1 MQKTLKQLHEE
12 LKNGTLTVEALVESC
27 KKIINEKDK
36 EVHALLG
43 MYSDNLIDSQIIKAK
58 EMFKNN
64 IATTLTGIPIV
75 LKDNILVK
83 GEIATGGSKI
93 LEQYVATYDA
103 TVVKKLKAAGA
114 ILLARA
120 NMDEFAM
127 GGSTENSAYGV
138 TKNPHDL
145 TKVAGGSSGGSAA
158 VVAYGGA
165 PISLG
170 SDTGGSIR
178 QPASFCGLVGL
189 KTTYGSVSR
198 YGLMAM
204 GSSLDQIGPF
214 AHSVEDVEEVYK
226 IITGHDPLDSTS
238 RGSKTNQQTSLLGSD
253 EDVNQQIHGLAAGSQ
268 QAEDAKVTTLKKII
282 GVPQSFVSK
291 DGVDKEVLANFNE
304 SMDTMKKAGYT
315 IVDISINNLEKAL
328 SVYYVIMFA
337 EVSSNLARY
346 DGIRYG
352 LSHPGETSIRSY
364 FESRTAGFGPE
375 VRRRILL
382 GTYVLSSGY
391 YDAYYNKANLVRD
404 MLKKEFVRVFQ
415 DVDVIATPTSP
426 IPAFLIGEKSED
438 PLSMYLADIFTVP
451 VNITGVP
458 AISIPSGKTKSGLP
472 LGVQFIAPHSREDL
486 LFTYGREL
494 EKLYLGSE

>member
-1 MQKTLKQLHEE
+1 MQKTLRQLHEE
-12 LKNGTLTVEALVESC
+12 LKSGTLTIEALVENS
-27 KKIINEKDK
+27 KKVIGEKEMD
-36 EVHALLG
+36 VHALLG
-43 MYSDNLIDSQIIKAK
+43 MYSDALVASQIAQAK
-58 EMFKNN
+58 KMFAEGA
-64 IATTLTGIPIV
+64 ATVLTGIPIV

-93 LEQYVATYDA
+93 LENYVATYDA
-103 TVVKKLKAAGA
+103 TVVKKLKASGA

-138 TKNPHDL
+138 TKNPIDI

-158 VVAYGGA
+158 VVAYGGV
-165 PISLG
+165 PVSLG

-189 KTTYGSVSR
+189 KTTYGDVSR

-214 AHSVEDVEEVYK
+214 AHSVEDAEEVYK
-226 IITGHDPLDSTS
+226 IITGYDEHDSTS
-238 RGSKTNQQTSLLGSD
+238 LPQTVRQPDGQT
-253 EDVNQQIHGLAAGSQ
+253 VG
-268 QAEDAKVTTLKKII
+268 LKKVI
-282 GVPQSFVSK
+282 GVPKSFVSK
-291 DGVDKEVLANFNE
+291 DGVDAEVLENFNASLE
-304 SMDTMKKAGYT
+304 KLKAAGYT
-315 IVDISINNLEKAL
+315 IKDITINHLEKAL

-404 MLKKEFVRVFQ
+404 MLKKEFARVFK

-426 IPAFLIGEKSED
+426 VPAFTLGEKSHD

-451 VNITGVP
+451 VNIVGVP
-458 AISIPSGKTKSGLP
+458 AISIPSGKTQSGLP
-472 LGVQFIAPHSREDL
+472 LGMQFIAPHVREDL
-486 LFTYGREL
+486 LFAIGKDF
-494 EKLYLGSE
+494 EKIRS

>member
-1 MQKTLKQLHEE
+1 MQKTLRQLHEE
-12 LKNGTLTVEALVESC
+12 LKSGSLTINALVESC
-27 KKIINEKDK
+27 KKTINDKDS

-43 MYSDNLIDSQIIKAK
+43 MYSDVLVDSQIAQAQ
-58 EMFKNN
+58 EMFKNGS
-64 IATTLTGIPIV
+64 ATVLTGIPIV
-75 LKDNILVK
+75 LKDNILVQ
-83 GEIATGGSKI
+83 GEVATGGSKI
-93 LEQYVATYDA
+93 LEHYVATYDA
-103 TVVKKLKAAGA
+103 TVVKKLKEAGA
-114 ILLARA
+114 ILLGRA

-127 GGSTENSAYGV
+127 GGSTENSAYGP
-138 TKNPHDL
+138 TKNPSDV

-158 VVAYGGA
+158 VVAYGGV

-189 KTTYGSVSR
+189 KTTYGNVSR

-214 AHSVEDVEEVYK
+214 ANSVEDAEELYNV
-226 IITGHDPLDSTS
+226 ITGNDPQDSTS
-238 RGSKTNQQTSLLGSD
+238 LPIEMRSNKQ
-253 EDVNQQIHGLAAGSQ
+253 EVMK
-268 QAEDAKVTTLKKII
+268 KVI
-282 GVPQSFVSK
+282 GVPMSFVNQK
-291 DGVDKEVLANFNE
+291 GVDTEVLVNFNATIE
-304 SMDTMKKAGYT
+304 KFKKEGYAVKDIT
-315 IVDISINNLEKAL
+315 INHLEKAL

-404 MLKKEFVRVFQ
+404 MLKKEFAKVFA
-415 DVDVIATPTSP
+415 DIDVIATPTSP
-426 IPAFLIGEKSED
+426 IPAFTLGEKSHD

-451 VNITGVP
+451 VNIVGVP
-458 AISIPSGKTKSGLP
+458 AISVPSGKTSTGLP
-472 LGVQFIAPHSREDL
+472 LGVQFIAPHMREDL

-494 EKLYLGSE
+494 ERLY

>member
-1 MQKTLKQLHEE
+1 MQKRLRQLHEE
-12 LKNGTLTVEALVESC
+12 LKSGMLSIEALVESC
-27 KKIINEKDK
+27 KKTINERDD

-43 MYSDNLIDSQIIKAK
+43 MYSDVLITSQIAKAK
-58 EMFKNN
+58 EMFAAGT
-64 IATTLTGIPIV
+64 ATTLTGIPIV

-83 GEIATGGSKI
+83 GEVATGGSKI
-93 LEQYVATYDA
+93 LEHYVATYDA
-103 TVVKKLKAAGA
+103 TVVKKLKEAGA
-114 ILLARA
+114 ILLGRA

-145 TKVAGGSSGGSAA
+145 SHVAGGSSGGSAA
-158 VVAYGGA
+158 VVAYDGV
-165 PISLG
+165 PVSLG

-178 QPASFCGLVGL
+178 QPASFCGIVGL
-189 KTTYGSVSR
+189 KTTYGAVSR
-198 YGLMAM
+198 FGLMAM

-214 AHSVEDVEEVYK
+214 AHNVEDVKEVYN
-226 IITGHDPLDSTS
+226 ILHGHDVMDA
-238 RGSKTNQQTSLLGSD
+238 TSLSERARGEGLGVS
-253 EDVNQQIHGLAAGSQ
+253 IMPK
-268 QAEDAKVTTLKKII
+268 KVI
-282 GVPQSFVSK
+282 GVPMSFVNQK
-291 DGVDKEVLANFNE
+291 GVDAEVLANFNATIE
-304 SMDTMKKAGYT
+304 KFKKEGYT
-315 IVDISINNLEKAL
+315 IKDITINHLEKAL

-404 MLKKEFVRVFQ
+404 MLKKEFSKVFT
-415 DVDVIATPTSP
+415 DIDVIATPTSP
-426 IPAFLIGEKSED
+426 VPAFSLGEKSHD

-451 VNITGVP
+451 VNIVGVP
-458 AISIPSGKTKSGLP
+458 AISVPSGKTTTGLP
-472 LGVQFIAPHSREDL
+472 LGMQFIAPHNQEEM
-486 LFTYGREL
+486 LFTYGALL
-494 EKLYLGSE
+494 ERLY

>member
-1 MQKTLKQLHEE
+1 MQKTLQQLHEE
-12 LKNGTLTVEALVESC
+12 LKNGTLTIEELVASSTKTIE
-27 KKIINEKDK
+27 EKDK
-36 EVHALLG
+36 EIHAVLG
-43 MYSDNLIDSQIIKAK
+43 MYTDDLISSQIRRAK
-58 EMFKNN
+58 SMFKDGT
-64 IATTLTGIPIV
+64 AGLLTGVPIV

-93 LEQYVATYDA
+93 LENYRATYDA
-103 TVVKKLKAAGA
+103 TVVVRLKEAGA
-114 ILLARA
+114 ILIGRA

-138 TKNPHDL
+138 TKNPLD
-145 TKVAGGSSGGSAA
+145 TSRVAGGSSGGSAA
-158 VVAYGGA
+158 VVAYGGV
-165 PISLG
+165 PVSLG

-189 KTTYGSVSR
+189 KTTYGDVSR

-214 AHSVEDVEEVYK
+214 AHTVADAEAVYN
-226 IITGHDPLDSTS
+226 IITGHDALDSTS
-238 RGSKTNQQTSLLGSD
+238 LPEALR
-253 EDVNQQIHGLAAGSQ
+253 
-268 QAEDAKVTTLKKII
+268 AKNKSPIKKVI
-282 GVPQSFVSK
+282 GVPKSFIAK
-291 DGVDKEVLANFNE
+291 DGIDKEVLANFNE
-304 SMDTMKKAGYT
+304 SLKKLEGEGYT
-315 IVDISINNLEKAL
+315 IKDIEIKQLEKAL
-328 SVYYVIMFA
+328 SVYYVLMFA

-404 MLKKEFVRVFQ
+404 ILKKEFSKVFAE
-415 DVDVIATPTSP
+415 VDVIATPTSP
-426 IPAFLIGEKSED
+426 VPAFTIGEKSSD
-438 PLSMYLADIFTVP
+438 PLAMYLADIFTVP
-451 VNITGVP
+451 VNIVGVP
-458 AISIPSGKTKSGLP
+458 AISIPSGKTSTGLP
-472 LGVQFIAPHSREDL
+472 LGVQFIAPHMREDM
-486 LFTYGREL
+486 LFTYGRDL
-494 EKLYLGSE
+494 ERLY